1 MTTLKTMIAD
11 LILLSFGSG
20 VLISWWLRTIISGTD
35 TVIQLV
41 VTVLMLTFVLAMVGC
56 TRIISKRLGDLDG
69 DRDR

>member
-20 VLISWWLRTIISGTD
+20 VLISWWLRAIISGTD

-41 VTVLMLTFVLAMVGC
+41 VTVLMLTFVLALIGC
-56 TRIISKRLGDLDG
+56 TRIINRMLGDKN
-69 DRDR
+69 DRTD